1 MNELT
6 WFDWIALVLGVVM
19 LIAMPFIIKATKMS
33 NESWIEQKK
42 LDDAALEKL
51 RQDFLKG
58 RL

>member
-1 MNELT
+1 
-6 WFDWIALVLGVVM
+6 LVLGVVI
-19 LIAMPFIIKATKMS
+19 LIAMPFIIARTKKI